1 MVTAALAHTEYP
13 RDMPTPDVPDG
24 AGTGAGSGEALP
36 RKEETRCLRCR
47 QVVPVDE
54 DGFCERCLRE
64 IDQACL

>member
-1 MVTAALAHTEYP
+1 LTH
-13 RDMPTPDVPDG
+13 TPDPRGVSAADDPDG
-24 AGTGAGSGEALP
+24 DRTSPADAP
-36 RKEETRCLRCR
+36 PKKEETRCLRCR